1 MATLSVQTGE
11 TVQVI
16 GKRSTVAKAL
26 PAYAED
32 RGQGIVQMD
41 GILRENTQAGLGERV
56 QIRRSSVPSPA
67 ASSSSPWARVA
78 PAATCAT

>member
-1 MATLSVQTGE
+1 MR
-11 TVQVI
+11 VI
-16 GKRSTVAKAL
+16 GKRATVAKAL

-56 QIRRSSVPSPA
+56 QMQNASSARWRA
-67 ASSSSPWARVA
+67 ASSCSPSARRRRSA
-78 PAATCAT
+78 PTCAT